1 MSESSE
7 RKIKLLLLYEIL
19 RTQTDERHPMTTGE
33 LSDALQN
40 SGIAVSRKTLYEDIE
55 TLNRYGFEILC
66 DKSRSNRYYVADRK
80 FERPEIQI
88 LLQAIGAAKFLTEK
102 KSSAL
107 SHKIAELLGES
118 QAEELADTVAK
129 NHTKSGNEHIY
140 YSIDAIMTAL
150 LEKKKLSFLYFDT
163 DLYGN
168 RTYRKSGERYE
179 VNPLGMVYSG
189 DYFYLVCY
197 HDKYGDAANYRI
209 DRMDDV
215 QTEKQKITYNAQF
228 VRFDI
233 NAYRREIFSMYT
245 GEQREVELLFPKEL
259 AEIARDRFGESCRIV
274 SDRDGYIVCTMVQ
287 VSKTFFSWLTTF
299 EGKVKILRPAEV
311 KEQFQAFIENITK
324 NLDV

>member
-1 MSESSE
+1 
-7 RKIKLLLLYEIL
+7 
-19 RTQTDERHPMTTGE
+19 
-33 LSDALQN
+33 
-40 SGIAVSRKTLYEDIE
+40 
-55 TLNRYGFEILC
+55 
-66 DKSRSNRYYVADRK
+66 
-80 FERPEIQI
+80 
-88 LLQAIGAAKFLTEK
+88 
-102 KSSAL
+102 
-107 SHKIAELLGES
+107 
-118 QAEELADTVAK
+118 
-129 NHTKSGNEHIY
+129 
-140 YSIDAIMTAL
+140 
-150 LEKKKLSFLYFDT
+150 
-163 DLYGN
+163 
-168 RTYRKSGERYE
+168 
-179 VNPLGMVYSG
+179 MVYSG

-215 QTEKQKITYNAQF
+215 QAEKQKITYNAQF

>member
-19 RTQTDERHPMTTGE
+19 QQKTDERHPMTTGE
-33 LSDALQN
+33 LAAALQN
-40 SGIAVSRKTLYEDIE
+40 FGIAVSRKTLYEDIE
-55 TLNRYGFEILC
+55 ALNRYGFEILC
-66 DKSRSNRYYVADRK
+66 DKSRSNRYYVAERK

-102 KSSAL
+102 KTSVL
-107 SHKIAELLGES
+107 SHKIAELLGEA
-118 QAEELADTVAK
+118 QAEELADTVAESSV
-129 NHTKSGNEHIY
+129 KSENEHIY
-140 YSIDAIMTAL
+140 YNIGAIMTAL

-163 DLYGN
+163 DLYGKP
-168 RTYRKSGERYE
+168 TYRKDKERYE

-215 QTEKQKITYNAQF
+215 QAEQKKITYNARF
-228 VRFDI
+228 AHFDI
-233 NAYRREIFSMYT
+233 HAYRREIFSMSA

-259 AEIARDRFGESCRIV
+259 AEIARDRFGENCRIV
-274 SDRDGYIVCTMVQ
+274 SDKDGYIVCTTVQ
-287 VSKTFFSWLTTF
+287 VCKTFFSWLTTF
-299 EGKVKILRPAEV
+299 EGKVKILYPIEV
-311 KEQFQAFIENITK
+311 KLQFQEFIETIAK
-324 NLDV
+324 NLS

>member
-1 MSESSE
+1 MWQIINSSGP
-7 RKIKLLLLYEIL
+7 KF
-19 RTQTDERHPMTTGE
+19 
-33 LSDALQN
+33 
-40 SGIAVSRKTLYEDIE
+40 
-55 TLNRYGFEILC
+55 RY
-66 DKSRSNRYYVADRK
+66 
-80 FERPEIQI
+80 
-88 LLQAIGAAKFLTEK
+88 GAAKFLTEK

-107 SHKIAELLGES
+107 SHKIAELPGES

-129 NHTKSGNEHIY
+129 NHAKSGNEHIY

-215 QTEKQKITYNAQF
+215 QAEKQKITYNARF

-245 GEQREVELLFPKEL
+245 GEQREVELLFPKEF
-259 AEIARDRFGESCRIV
+259 AGIARERFGESCRIV
-274 SDRDGYIVCTMVQ
+274 SDRDGYIVCTTVQ